1 VRRIVNALLVRNG
14 CVLLARRA
22 PHRKAY
28 PDLWSF
34 PGGHVEPGET
44 LEQALIREAREEIAV
59 TPVHF
64 VARGTIADPNEVAD
78 PATYHMFV
86 VSAWAGEPRLIGD
99 EHTMLRW
106 IGFDAA
112 AKMADLAMEEY
123 RPLLHGLADR

>member
-44 LEQALIREAREEIAV
+44 LAQALIREMGEEIEV
-59 TPVHF
+59 TPTRF
-64 VARGTIADPNEVAD
+64 VATGTIADPNEVAD

-86 VSAWAGEPRLIGD
+86 VSEWTGEPRLIGD
-99 EHTMLRW
+99 EHSTLRW
-106 IGFDAA
+106 IAFDAA
-112 AKMADLAMEEY
+112 ANMAGLALEEY

>member
-34 PGGHVEPGET
+34 PGGHVGPGET
-44 LEQALIREAREEIAV
+44 LEHALIREAREEIGV
-59 TPVHF
+59 TLARF
-64 VARGTIADPNEVAD
+64 VARGTIADPNEIAD
-78 PATYHMFV
+78 PAAYHMFL
-86 VSAWAGEPRLIGD
+86 VSEWVGEPRLIGD

-106 IGFDAA
+106 IAFDAA
-112 AKMADLAMEEY
+112 ASMAGLALEEY
-123 RPLLHGLADR
+123 RPLLHGLAER